1 MAPVTRCVCR
11 RLHRVARLLCYRWR
25 LLPRW
30 LGLRPAVV
38 ASVCC
43 RGGGSVREGGR
54 RWFVCGSA
62 LGFDVAQLSAASA
75 VVRAASFRH
84 PLPVDG
90 VGGCSDLGQA
100 SLIGWAEGAVCACCR
115 TCVGTRRGRAPG
127 VGSWSWAGLRV
138 E

>member
-62 LGFDVAQLSAASA
+62 LGPRAAPPGAASA
-75 VVRAASFRH
+75 AVGATSF
-84 PLPVDG
+84 
-90 VGGCSDLGQA
+90 
-100 SLIGWAEGAVCACCR
+100 W
-115 TCVGTRRGRAPG
+115 
-127 VGSWSWAGLRV
+127 
-138 E
+138 